1 MQIQRSI
8 RNISKKLFNLI
19 DDWNALSIENGITL
33 DFESALRVRGGSG
46 GSRLHEATS
55 DSISVQIERTQS
67 EIQHLTQDRA
77 AVFENLSSALAELK
91 ADTHQLNSEEARL
104 NRVHC
109 ENFEKMLTKLAEFEI
124 SMESISSSK
133 SISSS
138 T

>member
-1 MQIQRSI
+1 MGSYYRMGGLCIFI
-8 RNISKKLFNLI
+8 IS
-19 DDWNALSIENGITL
+19 
-33 DFESALRVRGGSG
+33 VRGGSG

-109 ENFEKMLTKLAEFEI
+109 ENFEKMLTKLAEFEK